1 LGGEGKMNTSKNLS
15 KFVKIALLS
24 AIAVVIMLFEIPLI
38 PLFPWLKM
46 DLSELPVLIGA
57 FAFGPMSGV
66 IIEGLKILLN
76 LLMTGTSTGFV
87 GELANFIIGVSFVV
101 PAAMIYHR
109 NKSRKSAIIGMI
121 VGGLFMEVAG
131 ILANIYL
138 LLPVFGMSGKI
149 DMAQYV
155 MVGLIPFNGL
165 KAILVS
171 AITMLVYKK
180 LSVSIFKVDPG
191 FDKSKELR
199 KEN

>member
-1 LGGEGKMNTSKNLS
+1 MNTSKNLS

-121 VGGLFMEVAG
+121 VGGLLMEVAG

>member
-1 LGGEGKMNTSKNLS
+1 MNTSKNLS

-121 VGGLFMEVAG
+121 VGGLLMEVAG

-149 DMAQYV
+149 DIAQYI

>member
-1 LGGEGKMNTSKNLS
+1 MNTSKNLS

-109 NKSRKSAIIGMI
+109 NKSKKSAIIGMI

>member
-1 LGGEGKMNTSKNLS
+1 MNTSKNLS

-57 FAFGPMSGV
+57 FAFGPMAGV
-66 IIEGLKILLN
+66 
-76 LLMTGTSTGFV
+76 
-87 GELANFIIGVSFVV
+87 IIGVSFVV

-109 NKSRKSAIIGMI
+109 NKSKKSAIIGMI

-149 DMAQYV
+149 DITQYV

>member
-1 LGGEGKMNTSKNLS
+1 MNTSKNLS

-57 FAFGPMSGV
+57 FAFGPMAGV

-76 LLMTGTSTGFV
+76 LLMTGTATGFV

-109 NKSRKSAIIGMI
+109 NKSKKSAIIGMI

-149 DMAQYV
+149 DITQYV
-155 MVGLIPFNGL
+155 MVGLILFNGL

>member
-1 LGGEGKMNTSKNLS
+1 MNTSKNLS

-38 PLFPWLKM
+38 PFFPWLKM

>member
-1 LGGEGKMNTSKNLS
+1 
-15 KFVKIALLS
+15 
-24 AIAVVIMLFEIPLI
+24 MLFEIPLI

-57 FAFGPMSGV
+57 FAFGPMAGV

-76 LLMTGTSTGFV
+76 LLMTGTATGFV

-109 NKSRKSAIIGMI
+109 NKSKKSAIIGMI

-149 DMAQYV
+149 DITQYV

-180 LSVSIFKVDPG
+180 LSISIFKVDPG

>member
-1 LGGEGKMNTSKNLS
+1 MNTSKNLS

-46 DLSELPVLIGA
+46 DLSELPVLIGV

-131 ILANIYL
+131 IFANIYL

>member
-1 LGGEGKMNTSKNLS
+1 MNTSKNLS

-57 FAFGPMSGV
+57 FAFGPMTGV

-109 NKSRKSAIIGMI
+109 NKSKKSAIIGMI

>member
-1 LGGEGKMNTSKNLS
+1 MNTSKNLS

-57 FAFGPMSGV
+57 FAFGPMAGV

-76 LLMTGTSTGFV
+76 LLMTGTATGFV

-109 NKSRKSAIIGMI
+109 NKSKKSAII

-149 DMAQYV
+149 DITQYV

>member
-1 LGGEGKMNTSKNLS
+1 MNTSKNLS

>member
-1 LGGEGKMNTSKNLS
+1 MNTSKNLS

-24 AIAVVIMLFEIPLI
+24 AIAVVIMLLEIPLI

>member
-1 LGGEGKMNTSKNLS
+1 MNTSKNLS

-138 LLPVFGMSGKI
+138 LLPIFGMSGKI

>member
-1 LGGEGKMNTSKNLS
+1 MNTSKNLS

-121 VGGLFMEVAG
+121 VGGLFMEVVG

>member
-1 LGGEGKMNTSKNLS
+1 MNTSKNLS

-76 LLMTGTSTGFV
+76 LLITGTGTGFV

-101 PAAMIYHR
+101 PA
-109 NKSRKSAIIGMI
+109 AIIGMI

-138 LLPVFGMSGKI
+138 LLPAFGMSGKI
-149 DMAQYV
+149 DITQYV

-191 FDKSKELR
+191 FDKPKELR

>member
-1 LGGEGKMNTSKNLS
+1 MNTSKNLS

-57 FAFGPMSGV
+57 FAFGPMTGV

-76 LLMTGTSTGFV
+76 LLMTGSATGFV

-109 NKSRKSAIIGMI
+109 NKSKKSAIIGMI

-138 LLPVFGMSGKI
+138 LLPAFGMSGKI
-149 DMAQYV
+149 DIAQYI

>member
-1 LGGEGKMNTSKNLS
+1 MNTSKNLS

-66 IIEGLKILLN
+66 IIEEGLKILLN
-76 LLMTGTSTGFV
+76 LLMTGTATGFV

-109 NKSRKSAIIGMI
+109 NKSKKSAIIGMI

-149 DMAQYV
+149 DITQYV

>member
-1 LGGEGKMNTSKNLS
+1 MNTSKNLS
-15 KFVKIALLS
+15 KFAKIALLS